1 MFFSLAWKKS
11 FFSKI
16 NGMCPAVVSDDD
28 SQDHACTH
36 TYLLAPGE
44 TIKTWNLV
52 GDGFFYLIQS
62 FETNEKFFFKQTNH
76 RTSKSCKKK
85 WTSFSFPLGK
95 NISFL
100 LSIL

>member
-1 MFFSLAWKKS
+1 
-11 FFSKI
+11 
-16 NGMCPAVVSDDD
+16 MCPAVVSDDD

-62 FETNEKFFFKQTNH
+62 FETNEKFFFKQTNNK
-76 RTSKSCKKK
+76 TSKSYKKK
-85 WTSFSFPLGK
+85 LTSFSLGK
-95 NISFL
+95 KHF
-100 LSIL
+100 LSIVYFVTSY